1 MIMKINANEYKLGYK
16 YSVNFINEELVL
28 SRLCFL
34 LSSNKLIALEQIIIQ
49 EFVELR
55 ERFQIQNA
63 EAIVKFAHN

>member
-1 MIMKINANEYKLGYK
+1 MIMKINANEYKVGYK

-28 SRLCFL
+28 SRLSFL

-49 EFVELR
+49 EFVEFR
-55 ERFQIQNA
+55 KRFQIQIA

>member
-1 MIMKINANEYKLGYK
+1 MKINTNEYKLDYK